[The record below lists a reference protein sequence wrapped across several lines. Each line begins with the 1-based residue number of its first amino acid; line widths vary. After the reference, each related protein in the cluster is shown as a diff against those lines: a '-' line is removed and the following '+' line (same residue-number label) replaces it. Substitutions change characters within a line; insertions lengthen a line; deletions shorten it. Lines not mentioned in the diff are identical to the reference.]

1 MTKTAAVQAPPKKLK
16 LFSPILSGASL
27 PDRLW
32 ACAGALVGICVTGLV
47 CGLVFGHGA
56 LVPLIVAPVGASAV
70 LLFAVPASPL
80 AQPWPIIGGN
90 SISALAGVIAWRII
104 PDPTYAIGLAVCLAI
119 LAMSFTRSLH
129 PPGGAAAL
137 TAVIGGQ
144 PVHDLGFLFPLV
156 PVAVNSA
163 LLAGLGIIF
172 HRLMRHNYPHR
183 PVVAPANIHKTADK
197 SPDVRVGFTSAD
209 IDGALADLHETL
221 DIDRSDIDAL
231 LRRVEQRALDRTHGE
246 IRSRDI
252 MSKDVVVAKRDAA
265 AADIRKLLVRH
276 HLRTVPVVDDDGTLA
291 GDFGYDELER
301 AGPDGL
307 VPVVKAVTA
316 HAGDPAISL
325 LPLLTKGS
333 VHNVVIVND
342 DNKIEGVVS
351 QTDLL
356 VALSKDLLWHLP
368 QTQ

>member
-1 MTKTAAVQAPPKKLK
+1 MTHNTDQPKAFK

-32 ACAGALVGICVTGLV
+32 ACAGALLGICLTGLI
-47 CGLVFGHGA
+47 CGLVFGKGA
-56 LVPLIVAPVGASAV
+56 LMPFIVAPLGASAV

-90 SISALAGVIAWRII
+90 AISALAGVIVWHII
-104 PDPTYAIGLAVCLAI
+104 PDPTYAIGLAVGFAI

-156 PVAVNSA
+156 PVGVNSA
-163 LLAGLGIIF
+163 ALVALGMMFHKLLK
-172 HRLMRHNYPHR
+172 HNYPHK

-197 SPDVRVGFTSAD
+197 APSDRVGFTSAD

-221 DIDRSDIDAL
+221 DIDRRDIDQL
-231 LRRVEQRALDRTHGE
+231 LQRVEQRALLRNHGE
-246 IRSRDI
+246 IKTKDV
-252 MSKDVVVAKRDAA
+252 MSKDVITAKRDASA
-265 AADIRKLLVRH
+265 DDIRQLLGRH
-276 HLRTVPVVDDDGTLA
+276 HLRTIPVVGDDGKLA

-301 AGPDGL
+301 AGADGRL
-307 VPVVKAVTA
+307 PLLKAVTA
-316 HAGDPAISL
+316 HAEDAAMSL
-325 LPLLTKGS
+325 LPVLTKGNT
-333 VHNVVIVND
+333 HNVIIVD
-342 DNKIEGVVS
+342 DRNHIQGVVS

-368 QTQ
+368 AGPKV

>member
-1 MTKTAAVQAPPKKLK
+1 MTQTFEQPKRFK

-32 ACAGALVGICVTGLV
+32 ACAGALVGICITGLI

-90 SISALAGVIAWRII
+90 SISALAGVIAWHITS
-104 PDPTYAIGLAVCLAI
+104 DPSIAIGLAVCLGI

-144 PVHDLGFLFPLV
+144 PVHDLGFLFSLV

-163 LLAGLGIIF
+163 ALVGLGIIF
-172 HRLMRHNYPHR
+172 HKLMKHNYPHR
-183 PVVAPANIHKTADK
+183 PVAAPANIHRTADRAP
-197 SPDVRVGFTSAD
+197 PDRVGFTAAD
-209 IDGALADLHETL
+209 IDGAIADLHETL
-221 DIDRSDIDAL
+221 DIDRSDIDSL
-231 LRRVEQRALDRTHGE
+231 LHRVEQRALVRTHGE
-246 IRSRDI
+246 IKCQDI
-252 MSKDVVVAKRDAA
+252 MSQDVITAKRDAS
-265 AADIRKLLVRH
+265 ADEVRKLLGRH
-276 HLRTVPVVDDDGTLA
+276 HLRTIPVVGDDGKLA

-301 AGPDGL
+301 AGADGR
-307 VPVVKAVTA
+307 VPVVKAATA
-316 HAGDPAISL
+316 HAEDPAISL
-325 LPLLTKGS
+325 LPVLTKGS
-333 VHNVVIVND
+333 THNVIIIND
-342 DNKIEGVVS
+342 HNQIEGVVS

-368 QTQ
+368 KQS